1 MRTLESPSF
10 NRETGG
16 ITILTALMLL
26 VLLTIAAVGMSRNS
40 FREAVISGTARQG
53 SMVRNLG
60 DSGIEWSLFW
70 IFNENS
76 TAPTATATGLKNLKT
91 YLGQNP
97 SLAGVPYDPNTLAP
111 YNTTNPPAIPAD
123 LYLPQVT
130 SSGGTVSTLGYSIA
144 LTRMGKLAIA
154 DMSQTGDSSGFQ
166 PAKGGENKPAPDLW
180 AVRSDARVAVG
191 TGPFVPTF
199 IHAKE
204 AWISTAA
211 GN

>member
-1 MRTLESPSF
+1 MHTLSSAKAS
-10 NRETGG
+10 RQTGG
-16 ITILTALMLL
+16 ITILVVLMLL

-53 SMVRNLG
+53 SMVRNVG

-70 IFNENS
+70 IFAENT

-97 SLAGVPYDPNTLAP
+97 SLAGSPYDPSTLGP
-111 YNTTNPPAIPAD
+111 YNTVNPPAAPAD
-123 LYLPQVT
+123 LALPQET
-130 SSGGTVSTLGYSIA
+130 SSAGTVTTLGYSIA
-144 LTRMGKLAIA
+144 LTRMGKLAVA
-154 DMSQTGDSSGFQ
+154 NTSQTADSSGFQ
-166 PAKGGENKPAPDLW
+166 PARGGENKPAPDLW
-180 AVRSDARVAVG
+180 AVRSDARVSIGSGSFA
-191 TGPFVPTF
+191 PTF

-204 AWISTAA
+204 AWISTPA